1 MPCAAVSD
9 VVVKVNAP
17 GRLLLLDLLH
27 PVDDATAHVLV
38 SPDDVRITL
47 RKARARRMRQ
57 AIAGLQLPC

>member
-1 MPCAAVSD
+1 VSD

-27 PVDDATAHVLV
+27 PVEDATARVLV

-47 RKARARRMRQ
+47 RKARAPRMRH
-57 AIAGLQLPC
+57 AIVGVQLSC

>member
-1 MPCAAVSD
+1 VSD

-27 PVDDATAHVLV
+27 PVEDATARVLV

-47 RKARARRMRQ
+47 RKARQQGMRHC
-57 AIAGLQLPC
+57 GLRLQLPC